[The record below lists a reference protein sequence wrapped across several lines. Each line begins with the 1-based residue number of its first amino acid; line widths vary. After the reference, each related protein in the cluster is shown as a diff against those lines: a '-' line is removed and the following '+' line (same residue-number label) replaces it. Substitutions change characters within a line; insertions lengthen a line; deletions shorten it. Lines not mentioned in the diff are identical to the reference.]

1 MTTDA
6 MQLGKRWSFST
17 GERGRNRVRAFE
29 HATTGRVFLEYY
41 VATLRGT
48 KPTVC
53 RVSLGRCDRER
64 AKAAA
69 EELAARLR
77 RAEVPRREHPSLGM
91 LFDIYVM
98 EVTPGKSLGKQKHDR
113 ACAEMFQRA
122 FGGDTEAR
130 LLSRRE
136 WDRFIRDRRSGA
148 IRTAHQQKRRGVRNR
163 VIAYDL
169 QWLNAVLNWATTA
182 SNGAGGVLLDRN
194 PLKGLALPREAS
206 PARPMLSDAE
216 YQTMRAVARDVHP
229 YFELAL
235 VLAHDTGHRIGSIRK
250 LRWSDVNLED
260 RRIQWRADTDKIQFE
275 HATPITDDLGAMLV
289 ARRRST
295 LRIGDSW
302 MFPEP
307 GDPSRPCDRDTFS
320 WWWEEAERL
329 AGIAHV
335 ARRGWHSLRRTFA
348 SELKHIPLKDLCELG
363 GWKSADTVIEC
374 YIKPDEATMR
384 DALAQ
389 RKPIRASET
398 R

>member
-1 MTTDA
+1 MTDA
-6 MQLGKRWSFST
+6 KRQKAWSYST
-17 GERGRNRVRAFE
+17 GERGKNRVRAFA
-29 HATTGRVFLEYY
+29 HAATGRIFLEYY
-41 VATLRGT
+41 EQVGRGL
-48 KPTVC
+48 KPKIC
-53 RVSLGRCDRER
+53 RVALGACERDR

-69 EELAARLR
+69 DELAAGLR
-77 RAEVPRREHPSLGM
+77 RADRPAREHVKLAK
-91 LFDIYVM
+91 LFETYDV
-98 EVTPGKSLGKQKHDR
+98 EVTPGKSLGKQQHDR
-113 ACAEMFQRA
+113 ACAEMFLRA
-122 FGGDTEAR
+122 FGAETEAR

-148 IRTAHQQKRRGVRNR
+148 IRTAHQAKRRGVRNR

-169 QWLNAVLNWATTA
+169 QWLTAVLNWATTA
-182 SNGAGGVLLDRN
+182 SNGAGGVLLERN

-216 YQTMRAVARDVHP
+216 YQAMRGVASEVHP

-275 HATPITDDLGAMLV
+275 HTTPVTDDVATVLT

-295 LRIGDSW
+295 LRIGDGW
-302 MFPEP
+302 IFPEP
-307 GDPSRPCDRDTFS
+307 GNPAQPCDRDTFS

-329 AGIAHV
+329 AGIPHV

-384 DALAQ
+384 EALAQ
-389 RKPIRASET
+389 RKPIRATAT